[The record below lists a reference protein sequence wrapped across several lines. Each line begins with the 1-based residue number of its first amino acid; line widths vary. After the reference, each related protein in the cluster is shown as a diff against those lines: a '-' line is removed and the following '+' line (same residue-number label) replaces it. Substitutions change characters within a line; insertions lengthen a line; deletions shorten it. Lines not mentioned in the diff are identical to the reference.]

1 MGDMDFVKA
10 TIDRVSDVID
20 EAVKSNDYSNLSNQ
34 IGGLMKNVTNTA
46 ASAAGSFAG
55 SFTENARRS
64 YEESRKRE
72 EENRRR
78 REEAARAAQ
87 EKARR
92 EQEEAL
98 YFERPGD
105 STGSKILAVL
115 GGAGLVVFGLIMV
128 ITMAVS
134 TAAAGGI
141 SGILNPFTIMAGL
154 MTLMSAAMT
163 IYGSHAARKTEHFKT
178 YRKLLLRKKYAN
190 ISDISKETGIPE
202 KVVLSELKE
211 FSERKMIKQGHFD
224 NKKTCFIASDSLYND
239 YLRTQQHAEE
249 MKAAEAKRQKDDEAV
264 SPEVRELLDKGN
276 EYIRMIREAND
287 RIPGE
292 EVTAKLDRME
302 MIVRKIFEEVRKRPE
317 LAGSLNMFMNY
328 YLPTTTK
335 LINAYEQM
343 AGNPVQGENI
353 TAAKREIENS
363 LDTICDAYET
373 LLDSFFRDTAMD
385 VSSDI
390 NVMKMMMKQDGLT
403 ADDFTKMQ
411 NGQAAASKTPER
423 AGAVQAAGTGSG
435 STASAAQAMAGG
447 QALYEEKQ

>member
-105 STGSKILAVL
+105 STGSRIMAVL
-115 GGAGLVVFGLIMV
+115 GGAG
-128 ITMAVS
+128 
-134 TAAAGGI
+134 AGGI

-154 MTLMSAAMT
+154 MTVMSTAMT
-163 IYGSHAARKTEHFKT
+163 IYGSRAARKTEHFKT

-190 ISDISKETGIPE
+190 ISDISNETGIPE

-211 FSERKMIKQGHFD
+211 FSERKMIRQGHFD

-239 YLRTQQHAEE
+239 YLRTQQHAAE
-249 MKAAEAKRQKDDEAV
+249 MKAAEEKRQKDDAAV

-302 MIVRKIFEEVRKRPE
+302 MIVRRIFEEVRKRPE

-343 AGNPVQGENI
+343 AGDPVQGENI

-411 NGQAAASKTPER
+411 NGQAPSSRTAEQ
-423 AGAVQAAGTGSG
+423 AGTAQAAGTGSG
-435 STASAAQAMAGG
+435 STASAAQVMAGG
-447 QALYEEKQ
+447 QALYEKKQ